1 LGLTAGEYGMVVSAF
16 ALAKMV
22 GNIPF
27 AVLVERDGRKPYLVY
42 SMILV
47 SAGVGAIGMA
57 NGFEQLYMCRLLTG
71 LGVAAFSTA
80 ATMTVTDI
88 STPLNR
94 ASTFAPIMSAFAAGT
109 ALGPALGGVWV
120 DQLGLNPLFY
130 SVGASYLLLA
140 AVNHALLDETKAK
153 PNMIFPWHQQQV
165 GDQTVNGKETSSMR
179 DSFQNALGQWIPLLS
194 EAPVRNVCI
203 MNAFYWVALA
213 GSQMTLLPLILTN
226 PDGLSM
232 TATQVGQVYMVRDLK
247 LWRGEWI
254 RFVRTIITDT
264 RLPYIHIVFLYY
276 RACLSFKCWE
286 IPYWP
291 RWLIG

>member
-42 SMILV
+42 SMIIV

-57 NGFEQLYMCRLLTG
+57 DGFEQLYLCRLLTG

-80 ATMTVTDI
+80 ATMMVTDI

-109 ALGPALGGVWV
+109 ALGPALGGLWV

-140 AVNHALLDETKAK
+140 AVNSTLLDETKAK
-153 PNMIFPWHQQQV
+153 SNMIFPWQQQRQQQQQI
-165 GDQTVNGKETSSMR
+165 GDQTNGKGIEPTSIR
-179 DSFQNALGQWIPLLS
+179 DAFQNALGQWVPLLS

-232 TATQVGQVYMVRDLK
+232 TATQVGQVYMVRILGFF
-247 LWRGEWI
+247 L
-254 RFVRTIITDT
+254 ITTPIEMD
-264 RLPYIHIVFLYY
+264 YDQN
-276 RACLSFKCWE
+276 
-286 IPYWP
+286 
-291 RWLIG
+291 

>member
-1 LGLTAGEYGMVVSAF
+1 VVQNLGLTAGEYGMVVSAF

-42 SMILV
+42 SMILI

-57 NGFEQLYMCRLLTG
+57 SGFEQLYLCRLLTG
-71 LGVAAFSTA
+71 LGVAALSTA

-109 ALGPALGGVWV
+109 ALGPAIGGVMV
-120 DQLGLNPLFY
+120 DQVGLNPLFL

-140 AVNHALLDETKAK
+140 VVNNALLDETKAN
-153 PNMIFPWHQQQV
+153 PHMTFPWQENAV
-165 GDQTVNGKETSSMR
+165 DQSAAKDSTSIR
-179 DSFQNALGQWIPLLS
+179 DAFQHALGQWVPLLS

-232 TATQVGQVYMVRDLK
+232 TATQVGQVYMVRCCEA
-247 LWRGEWI
+247 RE
-254 RFVRTIITDT
+254 RT
-264 RLPYIHIVFLYY
+264 RCLFLFFY
-276 RACLSFKCWE
+276 F
-286 IPYWP
+286 
-291 RWLIG
+291 